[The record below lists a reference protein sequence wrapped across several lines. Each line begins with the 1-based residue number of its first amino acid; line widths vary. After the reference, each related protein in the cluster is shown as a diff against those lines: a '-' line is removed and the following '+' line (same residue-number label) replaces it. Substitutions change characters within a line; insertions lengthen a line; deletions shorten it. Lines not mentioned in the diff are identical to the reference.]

1 MLLHLPL
8 EQMRYVVLISAMP
21 YGFDLANAN
30 LPGVTAVPVEARALP
45 RVLRLAQ
52 QEEVST

>member
-1 MLLHLPL
+1 L
-8 EQMRYVVLISAMP
+8 S
-21 YGFDLANAN
+21 DLANAN